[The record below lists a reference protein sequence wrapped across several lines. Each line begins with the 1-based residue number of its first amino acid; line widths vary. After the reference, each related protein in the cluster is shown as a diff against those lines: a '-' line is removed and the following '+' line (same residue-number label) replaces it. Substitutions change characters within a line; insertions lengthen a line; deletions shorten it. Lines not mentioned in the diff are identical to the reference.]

1 MNKMLRFALLIL
13 FLGSVHSSF
22 GQYNKLRI
30 YDTVLFYDGYASLA
44 SIATKPAP
52 PAGIVRLSTSLYTR
66 KLTSSQLA
74 AIGDSLFLK
83 VIVKASCDNYD
94 RIAQVG
100 LAFVPKGD
108 TTYDKSKVKRIEL
121 ARFITPFM
129 NKNRK
134 PDTVP
139 YDFTI
144 HNVASILKEKHITDS
159 FDIWFE
165 LGIFGVPYAA
175 QTEVAGCAGRNDV
188 FYGTVDLYTNS
199 PIAPQNDNYLIGL
212 SNQFNVNNYQVGASD
227 SIGVTAKTITFNL
240 PYNTE
245 EASLYLITS
254 NHGAGTGGEE
264 YNRRK
269 HFIFF
274 DGDTVLTYTPGFT
287 SCEPYRKYNT
297 QGNGI
302 YGPSVRTD
310 ATWQSFSNWCP
321 GAIIPIR
328 TIFLGNLLKGS
339 HTFKLSVPT
348 AVFNLKDGYF
358 PLSVYLQGKVIY
370 PIKNEIALID
380 NSDDITLYPNPAQ
393 DIVSIASPIKV
404 KTLDIFNMVGQKV
417 LTSNSKT
424 FNVIELPQGMYFIHI
439 SLENGQIVVKSMMK

>member
-13 FLGSVHSSF
+13 ILGSFHSSF

-199 PIAPQNDNYLIGL
+199 PIAPQNDNYFIGL
-212 SNQFNVNNYQVGASD
+212 SNQFYVNNYQAGASD
-227 SIGVTAKTITFNL
+227 TIGVTAKTITFNL
-240 PYNTE
+240 PYNTDD
-245 EASLYLITS
+245 ASLYLITS
-254 NHGAGTGGEE
+254 NHGAGSGGEE

-302 YGPSVRTD
+302 YGPSVKTD

-339 HTFKLSVPT
+339 HTFKLSVP
-348 AVFNLKDGYF
+348 AAIFNLKDGYF

-439 SLENGQIVVKSMMK
+439 SLENGQTVVKSMIK